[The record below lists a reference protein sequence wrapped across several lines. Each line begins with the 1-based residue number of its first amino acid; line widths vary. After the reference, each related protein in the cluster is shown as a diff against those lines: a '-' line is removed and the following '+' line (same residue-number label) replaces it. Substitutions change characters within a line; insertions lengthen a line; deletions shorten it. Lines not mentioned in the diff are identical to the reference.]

1 MHVVYVPMVLTACS
15 VDAMQESKQLNR
27 SKGKENSQVR
37 KFKKEKEVTAK
48 TRKL

>member
-1 MHVVYVPMVLTACS
+1 MRVVYVPMVVTACS
-15 VDAMQESKQLNR
+15 VDVMQESKQLNT
-27 SKGKENSQVR
+27 SEGKENSQVR